1 MKFNNEQLKAIN
13 TTNQNILVSASA
25 GAGKTSVLVERLIK
39 RCIKDGIA
47 INKIIALTFTDAAAS
62 EMKKRLSKSLNILY
76 QDPNSDHEYIKQQ
89 LVYLQNADISTID
102 AFCLKLV
109 KKYYYVIHL
118 DPKMATNILDDS
130 TISQINNKAFDIS
143 FKKMMDSDEEKMIT
157 LLNYFSPRSEDI
169 TNLKEAIFSIISCAN
184 GTADKDKWYN
194 IAKANYQHIKNIK
207 ELPEY
212 LLSAYYHYLT
222 NNLNIIKNNLIYL
235 QDNII
240 TIEKVTD
247 KQI

>member
-89 LVYLQNADISTID
+89 LIYLQNADISTID

-143 FKKMMDSDEEKMIT
+143 FKKMMDSDEEKMKT
-157 LLNYFSPRSEDI
+157 
-169 TNLKEAIFSIISCAN
+169 
-184 GTADKDKWYN
+184 
-194 IAKANYQHIKNIK
+194 
-207 ELPEY
+207 
-212 LLSAYYHYLT
+212 
-222 NNLNIIKNNLIYL
+222 
-235 QDNII
+235 
-240 TIEKVTD
+240 
-247 KQI
+247 